1 MKLSDNEKKV
11 TDIVTKGSNG
21 GQMSLEAEMRM
32 SRGYCDE
39 MMSPTLNV
47 TMTMPY
53 SELEV

>member
-1 MKLSDNEKKV
+1 MSDNEKKV
-11 TDIVTKGSNG
+11 TDNVTKGSNG
-21 GQMSLEAEMRM
+21 GQMSLEAVMRP
-32 SRGYCDE
+32 SRGYYDV